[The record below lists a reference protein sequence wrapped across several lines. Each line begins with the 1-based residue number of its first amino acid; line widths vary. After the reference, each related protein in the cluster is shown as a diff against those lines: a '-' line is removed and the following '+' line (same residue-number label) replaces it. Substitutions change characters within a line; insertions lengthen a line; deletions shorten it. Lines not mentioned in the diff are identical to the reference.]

1 MVASSPPPGYSI
13 FAGTVTASSSIGTA
27 TFQVTITAVRQP
39 NGQLGPPPLVQLV
52 QPTLEDRTITGAACT
67 FLGSCVDAGVFTV
80 LYRQRLA
87 ALGLQAA
94 LPAATDTEAA
104 RNALPRWLPATLIIG
119 LVLFAAATTWLM
131 LDGLRDERPTTIHAH
146 RGVWTTAPEN
156 TIAAA
161 REAIAI
167 EGYRSGA
174 LSQDQVQRLL
184 GLASRWEVDALLK
197 RAGVYLDYTEEDVA
211 REVEDSR
218 EQ

>member
-1 MVASSPPPGYSI
+1 MKAVEAREMTSRSTCRRTSRNDSRRSGAISP
-13 FAGTVTASSSIGTA
+13 
-27 TFQVTITAVRQP
+27 
-39 NGQLGPPPLVQLV
+39 GP
-52 QPTLEDRTITGAACT
+52 R
-67 FLGSCVDAGVFTV
+67 
-80 LYRQRLA
+80 
-87 ALGLQAA
+87 
-94 LPAATDTEAA
+94 
-104 RNALPRWLPATLIIG
+104 
-119 LVLFAAATTWLM
+119 
-131 LDGLRDERPTTIHAH
+131 
-146 RGVWTTAPEN
+146 
-156 TIAAA
+156 

>member
-1 MVASSPPPGYSI
+1 MHI
-13 FAGTVTASSSIGTA
+13 
-27 TFQVTITAVRQP
+27 AVDLP
-39 NGQLGPPPLVQLV
+39 
-52 QPTLEDRTITGAACT
+52 EDIAE
-67 FLGSCVDAGVFTV
+67 
-80 LYRQRLA
+80 RLQTKWGD
-87 ALGLQAA
+87 LS
-94 LPAATDTEAA
+94 
-104 RNALPRWLPATLIIG
+104 R
-119 LVLFAAATTWLM
+119 
-131 LDGLRDERPTTIHAH
+131 
-146 RGVWTTAPEN
+146 
-156 TIAAA
+156 AA